1 MNHERLEQQIAFLK
15 EIDKIK
21 SIFRRTRLLD
31 DSRYENDAEH
41 AWHLAVMAMTLAEY
55 ANDEKIDISKVIK
68 MVLIHDIVEIDAGDT
83 FLYDS
88 ELQLEKQGKESHAA
102 TRIFGLLPED
112 QQRAFLLLWQ
122 EFEAR
127 ETPEAKFAATLDRFE
142 PCIQNVATRG
152 HAWQK
157 HGISRQQAEAVNEHI
172 ANGSEDIWRYTRKL
186 FAEADEQGYF
196 PTEKHPNKA
205 SIGVESAPQTQR

>member
-1 MNHERLEQQIAFLK
+1 MDIERLEKQIAFLK

-21 SIFRRTRLLD
+21 GILRRTRLLD

-55 ANDEKIDISKVIK
+55 ANDDKIDVSKVIK

-88 ELQLEKQGKESHAA
+88 ALQVEKQGKEKQAA
-102 TRIFGLLPED
+102 KRIFGLLPTD
-112 QQRAFLLLWQ
+112 QQCAFLRLWE
-122 EFEAR
+122 EFEDR

-142 PCIQNVATRG
+142 PCIQNAATRG

-157 HGISRQQAEAVNEHI
+157 HGISRRRAEAVNEHI
-172 ANGSEDIWRYTRKL
+172 AEGSEEIWSYVQKL
-186 FAEADEQGYF
+186 FTDADRQGYF
-196 PTEKHPNKA
+196 PTERNPSQQIHPIAGKPG
-205 SIGVESAPQTQR
+205 SG